1 MEKDILKDME
11 KMVVIGGSAGS
22 LKVIL
27 HILSEL
33 KTWLEI
39 PVVIV
44 LHRKNDF
51 QSNLAEL
58 LASKTGMKV
67 KEAEDKEAIKP
78 GIVYLAPADYHLL
91 VEKDHTF
98 SLDDSE
104 KINYSRPS
112 IDVTFQTAAD
122 AYGAGLTGLL
132 LSGANADGVDGLIE
146 IKACK
151 GTIAVQDPATAQV
164 PYMPQQALDRMQVDR
179 ILKIE
184 EMASLINELG

>member
-27 HILSEL
+27 HILSKL

-67 KEAEDKEAIKP
+67 KEAEDKEPIKT
-78 GIVYLAPADYHLL
+78 GIIYLAPADYHLL

-132 LSGANADGVDGLIE
+132 LSGANADGVEGLKE

-151 GTIAVQDPATAQV
+151 GTVAVQDPETAQV
-164 PYMPQQALDRMQVDR
+164 PYMPQQAIDRMQVDQ

-184 EMASLINELG
+184 QMAPLINGLG